1 MLFEAGLVRKQAAR
15 IYQKG
20 EESSEE
26 PSARLRLVPSFFSY
40 LLVVKEYESS
50 FTLFV
55 SKVATTLSGINSS
68 A

>member
-1 MLFEAGLVRKQAAR
+1 MLFEAGLTRKQVAK

-26 PSARLRLVPSFFSY
+26 PSARLRLVSSFFSY
-40 LLVVKEYESS
+40 LFVIKEYKSS

-55 SKVATTLSGINSS
+55 SKVATTLSGISS
-68 A
+68 SV

>member
-1 MLFEAGLVRKQAAR
+1 VLFEAGLTRKQAAR

-26 PSARLRLVPSFFSY
+26 PSARLRLVSSFFSY
-40 LLVVKEYESS
+40 LFVIKEYENSI
-50 FTLFV
+50 TLFV
-55 SKVATTLSGINSS
+55 SKGAATLNGTSIS